1 MMFGMGL
8 VPFETRVPQSCSA
21 CHCLEVNPHS
31 DEAYCMREDGRPIRL
46 RRGQRR
52 PRWCPNRCQR
62 TETTFLCGVIDEKT
76 EEKDI

>member
-21 CHCLEVNPHS
+21 CPHLEVNPHS
-31 DEAYCMREDGRPIRL
+31 DEAYCMREDGRPIHL

-52 PRWCPNRCQR
+52 PKWCPMRLIPKEAGNG
-62 TETTFLCGVIDEKT
+62 L
-76 EEKDI
+76 